1 MLTDFGPDRVRT
13 LRVVGAPRDPL
24 ALRHGIE
31 RTLGAADLRPRGLSP
46 SVIVC
51 IRRLRV
57 PMPRWEESAGAWQ
70 LDAEVRAL
78 LPGAARPFAGR
89 VPASAWAI
97 VFADEAELLA
107 CLARDWLSGEGGSW
121 WWRALFGEPASEEL
135 VRSLLAA
142 APAFVPAALD
152 LLARAGLAVD
162 LAASL
167 PPSYCERLGDVVAA
181 GFGVSAWAE
190 AQHERAS
197 RAGPGGA
204 ELTDSD
210 ASQQVRSLES
220 VMGGLPR
227 SHEFAALAPPQR
239 ALLGLALLLRRAPGR
254 ARTAVA
260 ADWLGECWHTRP
272 VATSS
277 GREPAARGAIL
288 SSNAPAAPAGGAAP
302 RSKAGDQ
309 EVRPPPTAPD
319 GRPRPRPVPA
329 GADSPWM
336 VSDGAEFAAPAPHA
350 EPPLP
355 RMPSATAEVS
365 GVRSA
370 ETVEPPAAAP
380 LATPGAEQCFTS
392 ADSDFA
398 GVLYLVNLA
407 LRLEL
412 YGDFT
417 QPARPNLALPLGDFL
432 AMVGESSCGPALRDD
447 PLWALLAE
455 LAGRDPAEA
464 AGRGFVAPA
473 GTLARW
479 LAELIAALE
488 ARAALALDIAAGGA
502 LPFLCRRP
510 GRVTLTATRLDAI
523 FPLATH
529 PFAIRFGGLDR
540 NPGWVPAAGR
550 VIEFHYE

>member
-13 LRVVGAPRDPL
+13 LRVVGASRDPL

-97 VFADEAELLA
+97 VFSDEAELLA

-121 WWRALFGEPASEEL
+121 WWRALFGEPASEKL
-135 VRSLLAA
+135 VRRLLAA

-167 PPSYCERLGDVVAA
+167 PPSYSEQLGDEVAA
-181 GFGVSAWAE
+181 AFGLSAWAE
-190 AQHERAS
+190 ARHERAS
-197 RAGPGGA
+197 RVGPGGA
-204 ELTDSD
+204 ELTNGD
-210 ASQQVRSLES
+210 ASQQVRALDS

-239 ALLGLALLLRRAPGR
+239 ALLGLALLLRRAPGQ

-277 GREPAARGAIL
+277 GRETTAPGAIP
-288 SSNAPAAPAGGAAP
+288 SNAPVAPAGGAAP

-319 GRPRPRPVPA
+319 GRPRPRAVPA
-329 GADSPWM
+329 RADSPRM
-336 VSDGAEFAAPAPHA
+336 VPDGGEFAAPAPDA

-355 RMPSATAEVS
+355 RLPSATAEVS

-370 ETVEPPAAAP
+370 ETVAPPAAAP
-380 LATPGAEQCFTS
+380 LATEGAEGFTS
-392 ADSDFA
+392 ADTDFA

-407 LRLEL
+407 LYLEL

-417 QPARPNLALPLGDFL
+417 QPARPDLALPLGDFL
-432 AMVGESSCGPALRDD
+432 AMVGEWTCGPALRDD

-455 LAGRDPAEA
+455 LAGRDTAEA
-464 AGRGFVAPA
+464 AGRGFVPPA
-473 GTLARW
+473 ATLARW
-479 LAELIAALE
+479 LADLIAALE
-488 ARAALALDIAAGGA
+488 ARAALALDIAPGGA

-523 FPLATH
+523 FPLAAH